1 MGRPGEPVSLIFS
14 CPTCQEDLEDNY
26 WDFWCATCEREISW
40 LEFAEFD
47 TDDERNDFLTQEY
60 ADGR

>member
-1 MGRPGEPVSLIFS
+1 VSLIFS